1 MPIHPIETTRRLR
14 EAYIRYLKT
23 IKPFQDDRLR
33 DEFSR
38 ALEAKNML
46 VKGPYLELTLPFVT
60 GKTIQELIEK
70 GVLSER
76 FSAFCHEEGGL
87 RPDRPLYGHQEEAIC
102 KARKGRNLVI
112 STGTGSGK
120 TEAFL
125 IPILDYLAREDE
137 AGTLEQPGVRALLL
151 YPMNALANDQMERLR
166 GYLKRFP
173 KIKFGR
179 YIGDTKHT
187 TKEALD
193 FYKQIHQDRE
203 PQENELI
210 SREQM
215 QERPPHILLTNYAML
230 EYLLLRPADTALFDG
245 KTGDHWRFIVLDE
258 AHAYDGAQAT
268 EIAMLLRRLQ
278 DRVTRGGQKKLQAFA
293 VSATLGD
300 ETPEARV
307 QISEFAHKLF
317 NLEFKPED
325 VIFGQRE
332 PESGLSEPW
341 GRGSPKLYAWLAELA
356 EAYRQNPYTP
366 LPESLPEDAPST
378 AHLALQTAQ
387 LTEEPLPRFLYE
399 VLRGDER
406 VHFLRSLLQQS
417 PLPLEEVAGRV
428 FPNLPENDSRAALA
442 DLVSAAILARER
454 KDKLALLPARYHL
467 FARALEGAFVC
478 LNESHPAHAQE
489 RKPRLFFTRRKFC
502 AHCGSR
508 VFELANCTR
517 CGTSYLIGDECHGHE
532 LPESEFSSAN
542 PRNDMQTY
550 LIQNSVIYDNELE
563 ARNLHYFV
571 LKPLEVSEVDEDA
584 LIESKI
590 EDKKAEAYEKTEE
603 VRICPRCGAIFEL
616 YDSQLCG
623 CGVTLRTLFR
633 VQLGKKRT
641 LQRCVSCSTY
651 SRGGVVYRFLTG
663 QDAPVSVLAGTL
675 YRDVPEAK
683 QDSPDYEQ
691 PGRGRKLLVFTDN
704 RQRAAFFA
712 PYLQRAQERQLRR
725 RLMVLS
731 LQGMKAQVPLR
742 LSDWMEILLPYVEKQ
757 EIFDNGED
765 VSHFGKRPKIA
776 GWIMQEFSGLD
787 KRLGLEGVGLLYFR
801 PFRSA
806 HWQPPSELQA
816 EPWNCSSEEA
826 YQVIAILL
834 NTLRRQGA
842 VSYLFAKNEY
852 GDIDIIGKNINLFQ
866 QRPYYFYVRESGSES
881 NENFGIY
888 SWLPSEAYN
897 NSRLDYLARLLAKKK
912 GEKRSSIETVKE
924 AKRLLSN
931 LWEYLISQKGG
942 NWFEKEF
949 KQKVGT
955 VYRLRHDQWEVIPT
969 LDDLSVWW
977 VCDTCQNLSAFAVEG
992 VCPTYGCHG
1001 NLQPLAQHEHV
1012 VRDNLYRY
1020 EYQNEAPLTLKAM
1033 EHTAQW
1039 IPTKA
1044 AEIQKDFITGR
1055 INVLSCSTTFE
1066 LGVDVGDLN
1075 AVLLRNVPPTPTNYA
1090 QRAGRAG
1097 RRTDSV
1103 AMVVTFAQRRQH
1115 DLTFYTEPE
1124 RMIAGK
1130 IRPPIVP
1137 LKNDKIIRRHLH
1149 SVAFAAFLRWVKE
1162 NYGWEYRTTGDFFAP
1177 EDERRN
1183 GVELFKEYIKTHPT
1197 DLQVALKRIIPT
1209 DDPELPQRLGVDDWK
1224 WLSYLIDTEEAVLDN
1239 ANRTLTGELKEFK
1252 HLEQQETNK
1261 KRPNYDLAKEYQRVQ
1276 DTICNR
1282 DLLGYLG
1289 SKNVLPKYGF
1299 PTEVVPLQTDHLRV
1313 QDADKIELE
1322 RDLKLAI
1329 SEFAPGGQVVAA
1341 GKIWYSRGIKRLPGR
1356 APVTYYLPFAIT
1368 VTALTFGLENS
1379 LSRIAFVGNRS
1390 GAAKVADTI
1399 SSQNMALLHILKL
1412 KSPAKIRQNAFM
1424 PAGSIL
1430 PITSRP
1436 ARANPPSTR
1445 TGLSLIQLLLEVWK
1459 FSKATAATPIWDW
1472 STTAMVQAFM
1482 YA

>member
-1 MPIHPIETTRRLR
+1 MPIHPIETTSRLR

-33 DEFSR
+33 AEFSR
-38 ALEAKNML
+38 ALEAENML

-60 GKTIQELIEK
+60 GKTIQELIAE
-70 GVLSER
+70 GVLSDR

-87 RPDRPLYGHQEEAIC
+87 RLDRPLYGHQEEAIC

-112 STGTGSGK
+112 TTGTGSGK

-125 IPILDYLAREDE
+125 IPILDYLAREAAD
-137 AGTLEQPGVRALLL
+137 GTLEQPGVRALLL

-187 TKEALD
+187 MKEALD

-245 KTGDHWRFIVLDE
+245 ETGQHWRFIVLDE

-293 VSATLGD
+293 ASATLGED
-300 ETPEARV
+300 TPEVRA

-332 PESGLSEPW
+332 PQSGLSEPW
-341 GRGSPKLYAWLAELA
+341 GRGSPKLYVWLAELA
-356 EAYRQNPYTP
+356 DAYRQNPSTP
-366 LPESLPEDAPST
+366 LPESLPEGAPST
-378 AHLALQTAQ
+378 AHLALQSAQ

-406 VHFLRSLLQQS
+406 VRLLRDLLQQS
-417 PLPLEEVAGRV
+417 PLPLEEAARQV
-428 FPNLPENDSRAALA
+428 FPDLQESEARVALA

-454 KDKLALLPARYHL
+454 KDKLSLLPARYHL

-478 LNESHPAHAQE
+478 LNESHPAHQQE
-489 RKPRLFFTRRKFC
+489 GKPRLFLNRQKFC

-517 CGTSYLIGDECHGHE
+517 CGTSYLIGDELNGHE

-542 PRNDMQTY
+542 PRDEMQTY

-571 LKPLEVSEVDEDA
+571 LKPLEAAEVDEDA
-584 LIESKI
+584 LIESKV
-590 EDKKAEAYEKTEE
+590 EGEKAEVDEKTEE
-603 VRICPRCGAIFEL
+603 VKICVRCGAIF
-616 YDSQLCG
+616 DPHANQTPCG
-623 CGVTLRTLFR
+623 CKVALRPISR
-633 VQLGKKRT
+633 VQLRKKRT
-641 LQRCVSCSTY
+641 LERCVSCSTY
-651 SRGGVVYRFLTG
+651 SRGGVIYRFLTG

-675 YRDVPEAK
+675 YPDVPEAK
-683 QDSPDYEQ
+683 QDSSEHEQ

-742 LSDWMEILLPYVEKQ
+742 LSDWMEILLPYVEKHK
-757 EIFDNGED
+757 IFDNSED
-765 VSHFGKRPKIA
+765 ASHFGKRVKIA
-776 GWIMQEFSGLD
+776 GWIMHEFGGTD
-787 KRLGLEGVGLLYFR
+787 KWLGLEGVGLLYFR
-801 PFRSA
+801 PSRSA
-806 HWQPPSELQA
+806 QWQPPLELQA
-816 EPWNCSSEEA
+816 EPWNCSPEEA

-866 QRPYYFYVRESGSES
+866 PRARYFYVRESGSES
-881 NENFGIY
+881 NEKFGLY
-888 SWLPSEAYN
+888 SWLPSERYN

-912 GEKRSSIETVKE
+912 GEKRSSKETIEE
-924 AKRLLSN
+924 AKRLLSA
-931 LWEYLISQKGG
+931 LWQYLISEKGG
-942 NWFEKEF
+942 NWFEAETKEG
-949 KQKVGT
+949 VGT
-955 VYRLRHDQWEVIPT
+955 VYRLRHDLWEVIPT
-969 LDDLSVWW
+969 FDDLSAWW

-1001 NLQPLAQHEHV
+1001 GLQPLAQHEHV
-1012 VRDNLYRY
+1012 LRDNQYRY
-1020 EYQNEAPLTLKAM
+1020 QYQNEAPLTLKAM

-1039 IPTKA
+1039 TPTKA
-1044 AEIQKDFITGR
+1044 AEIQKEFITGKV
-1055 INVLSCSTTFE
+1055 NVLSCSTTFE

-1075 AVLLRNVPPTPTNYA
+1075 AVLLRNVPPSPTNYA

-1137 LKNDKIIRRHLH
+1137 LRNDKIIRRHLH
-1149 SVAFAAFLRWVKE
+1149 SVAFATFLRWVKE

-1177 EDERRN
+1177 EDKKRN
-1183 GVELFKEYIKTHPT
+1183 GVKLFKEYIKTRPT

-1239 ANRTLTGELKEFK
+1239 ADLTLTGELKEFEI
-1252 HLEQQETNK
+1252 LEQKEKDK
-1261 KRPNYDLAKEYQRVQ
+1261 KKTQ
-1276 DTICNR
+1276 
-1282 DLLGYLG
+1282 
-1289 SKNVLPKYGF
+1289 
-1299 PTEVVPLQTDHLRV
+1299 LRFSP
-1313 QDADKIELE
+1313 
-1322 RDLKLAI
+1322 AI
-1329 SEFAPGGQVVAA
+1329 SESPG
-1341 GKIWYSRGIKRLPGR
+1341 
-1356 APVTYYLPFAIT
+1356 YYLQ
-1368 VTALTFGLENS
+1368 S
-1379 LSRIAFVGNRS
+1379 
-1390 GAAKVADTI
+1390 
-1399 SSQNMALLHILKL
+1399 
-1412 KSPAKIRQNAFM
+1412 
-1424 PAGSIL
+1424 
-1430 PITSRP
+1430 
-1436 ARANPPSTR
+1436 
-1445 TGLSLIQLLLEVWK
+1445 
-1459 FSKATAATPIWDW
+1459 
-1472 STTAMVQAFM
+1472 
-1482 YA
+1482 